1 MVTSIKLAMK
11 RAREVDD
18 DGESEDEEGRSP
30 SSPPISPSH
39 LTEGEAVRKAL
50 LERGEEE
57 RRL

>member
-11 RAREVDD
+11 RARKV
-18 DGESEDEEGRSP
+18 DGEDGEEGEGSP
-30 SSPPISPSH
+30 SSPPLSPSH
-39 LTEGEAVRKAL
+39 LTEGEAVRRAL

>member
-11 RAREVDD
+11 RAREVDE
-18 DGESEDEEGRSP
+18 GESEDEEGRSP

>member
-18 DGESEDEEGRSP
+18 DGESEDVEGSP

>member
-11 RAREVDD
+11 RAREVD
-18 DGESEDEEGRSP
+18 GETEEGSP
-30 SSPPISPSH
+30 SSPPLSPSH

>member
-1 MVTSIKLAMK
+1 MVASIKVAMK

-18 DGESEDEEGRSP
+18 DGENGEEGSP
-30 SSPPISPSH
+30 SVSPLSPSH
-39 LTEGEAVRKAL
+39 LTEGETVRRAL

>member
-11 RAREVDD
+11 RTREVDD
-18 DGESEDEEGRSP
+18 GENEEGSP
-30 SSPPISPSH
+30 TSPPISPSH

>member
-11 RAREVDD
+11 RTREVDD
-18 DGESEDEEGRSP
+18 NRENEDGQGSP
-30 SSPPISPSH
+30 TSPPISPSH